1 MAGANQRRD
10 IISRRRFL
18 RGASLAGLGTLA
30 WAACGG
36 KGEDLAAT
44 TLDRTIEVEANGNL
58 ISGPGEPY
66 AVRTDLADA
75 QAGRSAR
82 RRSLV
87 LFHHFSDFRILDEE
101 SPARAEWQDQCRSP
115 VTDSFRPQE
124 SLSVQ
129 AAEGLIERAN
139 AVRLS
144 PVTSQPVQFAIHTGN
159 ALDNAQFNELRWF
172 IDLLDGKPVYPD
184 SGAIGYQGVQTDSPE
199 AAYGDLLQRA
209 QRPFT
214 PVGLQY
220 PWYSVA
226 GNRDILVQ
234 GSVAP
239 GDRAARIAKGAQKI
253 VALGPDALAEACQGS
268 QVVLGPDSSPTILN
282 DPKTVVRGVGAD
294 ANRRFL
300 SLTEWMTEHFST
312 ADKPGPAG
320 HGFTADNLA
329 AGTAYYVALQGPV
342 ALVALDTVNPA
353 GFAGGSIDATQFK
366 WLEQQLIAQSSLYYD
381 AQGQQVTTQN
391 ADRLIV
397 VASHHPGD
405 SLNNPFPGPN
415 AQERRY
421 QGPELETLLHRF
433 PNVVLH
439 VAGHTLQHGI
449 NPRPFTGD
457 SARAYWAV
465 TTGSPLD
472 WPAQGRLLELV
483 DNLDGTISI
492 FSTIYDSAAPL
503 NPGNAEDPTPDDGNN
518 QLLLAG
524 LARQIAARDPQRSPE
539 AAGLAP
545 SDRNAEL
552 LLKAAAPPSPPPTD
566 VASPAPSLP
575 PPKSSSPPAS

>member
-1 MAGANQRRD
+1 
-10 IISRRRFL
+10 
-18 RGASLAGLGTLA
+18 
-30 WAACGG
+30 
-36 KGEDLAAT
+36 
-44 TLDRTIEVEANGNL
+44 
-58 ISGPGEPY
+58 
-66 AVRTDLADA
+66 
-75 QAGRSAR
+75 
-82 RRSLV
+82 
-87 LFHHFSDFRILDEE
+87 
-101 SPARAEWQDQCRSP
+101 

-129 AAEGLIERAN
+129 AADGLIERAN

-144 PVTSQPVQFAIHTGN
+144 PVTNQPVQFAIHTGS
-159 ALDNAQFNELRWF
+159 AIDNAQFNELRWF

-253 VALGPDALAEACQGS
+253 MALGPDALAEACQGS
-268 QVVLGPDSSPTILN
+268 QVILGSDSSATILN

-300 SLTEWMTEHFST
+300 SLTEWMTEHLST

-320 HGFTADNLA
+320 HGFAADNLA
-329 AGTAYYVALQGPV
+329 AGTAYYVVLQGSV

-353 GFAGGSIDATQFK
+353 GFAGGSIDETQFK

-391 ADRLIV
+391 ADRLV
-397 VASHHPGD
+397 VIASHHPGD

-433 PNVVLH
+433 PNVALH
-439 VAGHTLQHGI
+439 IAGHTLQHRI
-449 NPRPFTGD
+449 NPRPFAGD
-457 SARAYWAV
+457 PARAYWEV

-503 NPGNAEDPTPDDGNN
+503 NPGDARDPTPADGNN

-524 LARQIAARDPQRSPE
+524 VARQIAARDPQRSPD
-539 AAGLAP
+539 AAGLDP

-552 LLKAAAPPSPPPTD
+552 LLKATGPTSPTPTAVASASPSLAPP
-566 VASPAPSLP
+566 A
-575 PPKSSSPPAS
+575 SSSPPAS